1 MPSHHA
7 AQRAVVA
14 FARAENDPAGR
25 RPERASGRA
34 VGEDGTNGG
43 VRMNRLS
50 LSTALVASMFVAG
63 AAIAQTPPPGN
74 TAPQG
79 SGTTAVSPSGTGTMS
94 GSSTSPNQQ
103 LGTSGSTQ
111 QSPTTTI
118 APGNVPGQHVT
129 VPSDA
134 TTNVPPGG
142 SGTSG
147 NASGSSA
154 TGTGK

>member
-1 MPSHHA
+1 
-7 AQRAVVA
+7 
-14 FARAENDPAGR
+14 
-25 RPERASGRA
+25 
-34 VGEDGTNGG
+34 
-43 VRMNRLS
+43 MNRLS
-50 LSTALVASMFVAG
+50 LSTAIVASILVAGTAF
-63 AAIAQTPPPGN
+63 AQTPAPGN

-94 GSSTSPNQQ
+94 GSSTSPSSQ

-118 APGNVPGQHVT
+118 APGTAPGQHVT

-134 TTNVPPGG
+134 TTNAAPGG